1 MRRSAAEVIRNLESR
16 VACLE
21 KSASIYELME
31 DFEFDEGDSP
41 SEIASK
47 ISYELGEVFQNVIWQ
62 VTDAS
67 AVDGQVEFKA
77 QIKGVMPA
85 KMIPMPWSV
94 KNVLTK
100 LQDVAGKG
108 ILYYDARMN
117 DSYAMVFA
125 DDNEVFGIFPPT
137 ITLRF
142 YKGFWNLEIDNLGE
156 EDSLSE
162 RVYEFASS
170 LEFKVKSTGSVSED
184 VDILKSKLK
193 KFLRD
198 YKRYRG

>member
-1 MRRSAAEVIRNLESR
+1 
-16 VACLE
+16 
-21 KSASIYELME
+21 ME

-41 SEIASK
+41 REIARK
-47 ISYELGEVFQNVIWQ
+47 VSYELGEVFQNVMWQ

-77 QIKGVMPA
+77 QISGVMPA

-94 KNVLTK
+94 HNVLTK
-100 LQDVAGKG
+100 LEDVAGKG
-108 ILYYDARMN
+108 VLEYDARMN
-117 DSYAMVFA
+117 DSYAMVYA
-125 DDNEVFGIFPPT
+125 DDNVVFGPTPPT

-142 YKGFWNLEIDNLGE
+142 YKDLWSLVLDNLGE
-156 EDSLSE
+156 EDDLSE
-162 RVYEFASS
+162 RVYDFASS
-170 LEFKVKSTGSVSED
+170 LEFKVKSTGSVSGD

-198 YKRYRG
+198 FKRYRG

>member
-1 MRRSAAEVIRNLESR
+1 
-16 VACLE
+16 
-21 KSASIYELME
+21 
-31 DFEFDEGDSP
+31 
-41 SEIASK
+41 
-47 ISYELGEVFQNVIWQ
+47 
-62 VTDAS
+62 
-67 AVDGQVEFKA
+67 
-77 QIKGVMPA
+77 
-85 KMIPMPWSV
+85 
-94 KNVLTK
+94 
-100 LQDVAGKG
+100 
-108 ILYYDARMN
+108 
-117 DSYAMVFA
+117 A